1 MGERRS
7 GRPDARRR
15 RVPSTPR
22 IEGTQPHGTT
32 TGRGEDEVLREPHG
46 RRVVVAEGGHH
57 VLKARAPEA
66 DQGRGEP
73 EPEEAEHPAQA
84 QAALLSAAVILLAVF
99 ALLALFEIEKL
110 NAATDTIIPNLDSI
124 IEDLNQIEEGVDA
137 AYEITKLMPLLYDMN
152 ELTGYIKGN
161 LSITVQAMVNSP
173 VMQGGLVG
181 RR

>member
-1 MGERRS
+1 MKSYENPMGDESSLQRVGTMSSKHELLKQIR
-7 GRPDARRR
+7 DAVNPNQRKQNILLM
-15 RVPSTPR
+15 T
-22 IEGTQPHGTT
+22 
-32 TGRGEDEVLREPHG
+32 
-46 RRVVVAEGGHH
+46 
-57 VLKARAPEA
+57 
-66 DQGRGEP
+66 
-73 EPEEAEHPAQA
+73 

-110 NAATDTIIPNLDSI
+110 NDATDTIIPNLDSI

-137 AYEITKLMPLLYDMN
+137 AYEITKLMPLLNDMN

-173 VMQGGLVG
+173 VLQGGLIG

>member
-1 MGERRS
+1 MRG
-7 GRPDARRR
+7 P
-15 RVPSTPR
+15 VPSRTS
-22 IEGTQPHGTT
+22 G
-32 TGRGEDEVLREPHG
+32 V
-46 RRVVVAEGGHH
+46 
-57 VLKARAPEA
+57 
-66 DQGRGEP
+66 
-73 EPEEAEHPAQA
+73 
-84 QAALLSAAVILLAVF
+84 

-110 NAATDTIIPNLDSI
+110 NGATDTIIPNLDSI

-137 AYEITKLMPLLYDMN
+137 AYEITKLMPLLNDMN